1 MNIFRRNIP
10 NLITCVNVLAGCV
23 AIIFAFDP
31 HTRFEALEGWQC
43 AALAVAVG
51 AVADFF
57 DGFAARMLKSWSEI
71 GKELD
76 SLSDLV
82 SFGVAPAMIVFN
94 LLEGIPGSPVWLPWC
109 TLMIPVGGA
118 VRLARFNVDTRQTT
132 SFIGLPIPANAIF
145 WIGYAAI
152 INVGSCPQW
161 LVFPWVAVPLIA
173 CVSYL
178 MLAPIPLFSLK
189 FHNYGWSDNRP
200 RWILIAGAAILLTV
214 FGLRSLVPIILL
226 YLLLSAFSRRGK

>member
-1 MNIFRRNIP
+1 M
-10 NLITCVNVLAGCV
+10 A
-23 AIIFAFDP
+23 
-31 HTRFEALEGWQC
+31 
-43 AALAVAVG
+43 
-51 AVADFF
+51 
-57 DGFAARMLKSWSEI
+57 
-71 GKELD
+71 
-76 SLSDLV
+76 
-82 SFGVAPAMIVFN
+82 
-94 LLEGIPGSPVWLPWC
+94 PWC
-109 TLMIPVGGA
+109 TLMIPVAGA
-118 VRLARFNVDTRQTT
+118 LRLARFNVDTRQTT

>member
-1 MNIFRRNIP
+1 
-10 NLITCVNVLAGCV
+10 
-23 AIIFAFDP
+23 
-31 HTRFEALEGWQC
+31 
-43 AALAVAVG
+43 
-51 AVADFF
+51 
-57 DGFAARMLKSWSEI
+57 
-71 GKELD
+71 
-76 SLSDLV
+76 
-82 SFGVAPAMIVFN
+82 
-94 LLEGIPGSPVWLPWC
+94 
-109 TLMIPVGGA
+109 MIPVAGA
-118 VRLARFNVDTRQTT
+118 LRLARFNVDTRQTT

-178 MLAPIPLFSLK
+178 MLAPIPRSSGK
-189 FHNYGWSDNRP
+189 MHNYGWSDNRP

>member
-1 MNIFRRNIP
+1 M
-10 NLITCVNVLAGCV
+10 LAGCV

-76 SLSDLV
+76 SLSNLV
-82 SFGVAPAMIVFN
+82 S
-94 LLEGIPGSPVWLPWC
+94 WC
-109 TLMIPVGGA
+109 TLMIPVAGA
-118 VRLARFNVDTRQTT
+118 LRLARFNVDTRQTT